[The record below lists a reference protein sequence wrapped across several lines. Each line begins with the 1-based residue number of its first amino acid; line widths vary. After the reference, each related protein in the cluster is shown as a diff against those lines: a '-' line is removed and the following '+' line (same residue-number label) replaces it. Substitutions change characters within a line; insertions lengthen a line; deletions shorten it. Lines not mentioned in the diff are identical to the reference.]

1 MPSSVLRII
10 GEWLANFKA
19 YAKTSMVS
27 ALTIKKKRW
36 FLVCKIKSLEISQ
49 A

>member
-1 MPSSVLRII
+1 MHSSVLRII
-10 GEWLANFKA
+10 GEWRANFRGC
-19 YAKTSMVS
+19 AKTSMVS
-27 ALTIKKKRW
+27 APTIKKKRW